1 MLSDKEKRKAEIMA
15 EVEQLVEQML
25 NAAPET
31 NIHINDIE
39 RLAVGTGENIKEVL
53 AQHLSEDSG
62 KHVPVCSE
70 CGQRMWLKDYRERLV
85 VTEAGEVKVK
95 RAYYYCKTCKAGH
108 FPPG

>member
-1 MLSDKEKRKAEIMA
+1 MSSGKEKRKAEIM
-15 EVEQLVEQML
+15 EQVEKLVDEML
-25 NAAPET
+25 KAAPET

-39 RLAVGTGENIKEVL
+39 RLAVGTGEGIKEVL

-62 KHVPVCSE
+62 NQTPVCSE
-70 CGQRMWLKDYRERLV
+70 CGQDMWLKDYRKRLV